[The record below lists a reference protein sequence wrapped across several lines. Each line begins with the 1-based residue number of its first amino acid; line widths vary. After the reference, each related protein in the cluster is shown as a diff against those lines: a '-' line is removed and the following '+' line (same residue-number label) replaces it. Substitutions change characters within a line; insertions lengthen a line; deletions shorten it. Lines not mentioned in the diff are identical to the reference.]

1 MDLKMLSK
9 GHVLV
14 FGDIILDRYISG
26 SVDRVSPEAPVPVLK
41 PSGEEI
47 RLGGAANVALNLS
60 SLGSN
65 ATIIGVTGKDASST
79 QVIKLLQKNNIKK
92 ALSKSDHPTISKLRI
107 LASQQQLIRIDNEE
121 EFSETDWQSSLSHYK
136 KHISYKKNKVLI
148 ISDYGKGTLKNIPL
162 IIREAKKTKKIIL
175 VDPKGDDFSKYKSA
189 DIITPNL
196 NEFERVVG
204 KINKESEITKKG
216 KELIKSLRLNS
227 LLITRGSD
235 GMTLLNKT
243 KEKIIREDFP
253 TEARDVFDVSG
264 AGDTVIAS
272 IAAGLA
278 GGFTISESIR
288 FANIAA
294 GIVVG
299 KSGTATVNQSEL
311 VPYLGLSES
320 FVTSNE
326 IKGYS
331 KDLHERSKK
340 IVFTNGCFDILHA
353 GHVEYLA
360 AAKEL
365 GDKLIVAINTD
376 RSVRKLKGSSRPIN
390 TLAHRAK
397 VLASLQCV
405 DKVVFFDEETP
416 IKLIKT
422 IKPDVLVKG
431 GDYKINKIVGYE
443 EVVKSGGKVMTIPL
457 VKGISTTKIIQKMI

>member
-1 MDLKMLSK
+1 MC
-9 GHVLV
+9 
-14 FGDIILDRYISG
+14 
-26 SVDRVSPEAPVPVLK
+26 
-41 PSGEEI
+41 I
-47 RLGGAANVALNLS
+47 RDS
-60 SLGSN
+60 
-65 ATIIGVTGKDASST
+65 
-79 QVIKLLQKNNIKK
+79 
-92 ALSKSDHPTISKLRI
+92 
-107 LASQQQLIRIDNEE
+107 
-121 EFSETDWQSSLSHYK
+121 
-136 KHISYKKNKVLI
+136 
-148 ISDYGKGTLKNIPL
+148 
-162 IIREAKKTKKIIL
+162 
-175 VDPKGDDFSKYKSA
+175 
-189 DIITPNL
+189 
-196 NEFERVVG
+196 
-204 KINKESEITKKG
+204 
-216 KELIKSLRLNS
+216 
-227 LLITRGSD
+227 
-235 GMTLLNKT
+235 
-243 KEKIIREDFP
+243 FP

-288 FANIAA
+288 LANIAA

-299 KSGTATVNQSEL
+299 KSGTAAVNQSEL

-331 KDLHERSKK
+331 QDLHERSKK

-397 VLASLQCV
+397 VLSSLQCV

-431 GDYKINKIVGYE
+431 GDYKINEIVGYE